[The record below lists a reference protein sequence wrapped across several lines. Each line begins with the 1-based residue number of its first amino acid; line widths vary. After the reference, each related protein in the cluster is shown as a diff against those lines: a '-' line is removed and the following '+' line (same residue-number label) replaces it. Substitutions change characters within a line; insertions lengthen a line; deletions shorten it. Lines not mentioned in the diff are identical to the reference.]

1 MQDLLVSLANALNND
16 PVLATYALAW
26 VVLDL
31 WGAAALALAYRSRLQ
46 ERAGQLH
53 PRPHSLFPHR

>member
-1 MQDLLVSLANALNND
+1 MQDLLASLASALNND

-31 WGAAALALAYRSRLQ
+31 WGAAALVLAYRSRLH
-46 ERAGQLH
+46 ERAVHLD
-53 PRPHSLFPHR
+53 PRPHRLFPHR

>member
-1 MQDLLVSLANALNND
+1 MQDLLASLASTLNND

-31 WGAAALALAYRSRLQ
+31 WGAAALALAYCSRLH
-46 ERAGQLH
+46 ERAGQLD
-53 PRPHSLFPHR
+53 PRPHRLFPHR

>member
-1 MQDLLVSLANALNND
+1 MQDLLASLASALNND

-26 VVLDL
+26 LVLDL
-31 WGAAALALAYRSRLQ
+31 WGAAALALAYRSRLP
-46 ERAGQLH
+46 ERAGQLN

>member
-1 MQDLLVSLANALNND
+1 MQDLLASLASAFNND

-31 WGAAALALAYRSRLQ
+31 WGAAALALAYRSRLH
-46 ERAGQLH
+46 ERAGHLD
-53 PRPHSLFPHR
+53 PRPHRLFPHR

>member
-1 MQDLLVSLANALNND
+1 LASALNND

-31 WGAAALALAYRSRLQ
+31 WGAAALAFAYRSRLH

>member
-1 MQDLLVSLANALNND
+1 MQDLLASLASALNND

-31 WGAAALALAYRSRLQ
+31 WGAAALALAYRSRLH
-46 ERAGQLH
+46 ERAGQLDL
-53 PRPHSLFPHR
+53 RPHRLFPHR